1 MESSS
6 ITDASG
12 RHDMVNK
19 VYRDRNGNVVVTEL
33 VSDLFTPI
41 QTPTKPAPAKV
52 PVMMSLFGL
61 VSLSYIGFTKKNE
74 HK

>member
-1 MESSS
+1 M
-6 ITDASG
+6 
-12 RHDMVNK
+12 
-19 VYRDRNGNVVVTEL
+19 TEL

-41 QTPTKPAPAKV
+41 QTPTTPAPAKV